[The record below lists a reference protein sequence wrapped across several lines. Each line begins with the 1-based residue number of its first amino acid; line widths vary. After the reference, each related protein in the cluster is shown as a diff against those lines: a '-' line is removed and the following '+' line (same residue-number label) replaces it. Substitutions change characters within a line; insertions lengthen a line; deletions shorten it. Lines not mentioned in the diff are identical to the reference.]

1 MEEIEKSMKVLNEKE
16 NDFQKINNDN
26 FFFDLDDKL
35 YSLNISKN
43 YNNDK
48 IIIKAKLESN
58 TNINNNYFENCF
70 SLKELII
77 KSKPFKLCD
86 TIDEA
91 LNIFID
97 ILKAKNA
104 YLNKESV
111 NNIDK
116 TSNKLLFIIK
126 INFPGGQQ
134 QNAEFELYQKQM
146 NKDEYINELLKTIE
160 NLKKENEEL
169 KNKNS
174 IQDNEI
180 KLLKKQFLNK
190 YETNKKSNKKNK
202 SFDTKKNLL
211 NSGNINSNYK
221 NYFKYGYNDIHS
233 TNDINK
239 IINCHTLFNSKNINN
254 SKADNSDEYI
264 NFKNTNTDNFFF
276 QTSMSSF
283 KKGKLSKNPSESS
296 RTNDFFKSNKISEKD
311 LSETFK
317 YNNKVKRNNLKN
329 FNTTKIKKKDVE
341 LNNVI
346 YIKNYL
352 NKITMIPI
360 EEYTSIK
367 QIKINYCAKK
377 CIPIKGKELY
387 YKGIKLNEEKNLE
400 FYKIPWESTLY
411 VLNIPEKINVY
422 VRSLSGKEFK
432 INADET
438 MTILKVKFKI
448 YEYENIPIDNQ
459 IVLMD
464 KKILDDEKTI
474 GELNINGDVHLLVR
488 RKDD

>member
-1 MEEIEKSMKVLNEKE
+1 MEKSMKLLNEKE
-16 NDFQKINNDN
+16 KDLQKMNNDN
-26 FFFDLDDKL
+26 FFFDLEDEI

-43 YNNDK
+43 YKNDK
-48 IIIKAKLESN
+48 IIIKAKLESR

-97 ILKAKNA
+97 ILEAKNA

-126 INFPGGQQ
+126 INFPGGQR

-169 KNKNS
+169 KYKNS

-180 KLLKKQFLNK
+180 KLLKNQFLNK

-202 SFDTKKNLL
+202 SFDTKKNL
-211 NSGNINSNYK
+211 INPGIINYNYN

-233 TNDINK
+233 TNDISK
-239 IINCHTLFNSKNINN
+239 IINCHTLFDSKNINN
-254 SKADNSDEYI
+254 SKANNSDEYI

-276 QTSMSSF
+276 QTSKSSF
-283 KKGKLSKNPSESS
+283 KKGKLSKNPSDSS
-296 RTNDFFKSNKISEKD
+296 RTNDFFKSNKISEKG
-311 LSETFK
+311 LLETFK
-317 YNNKVKRNNLKN
+317 YNNKVKRNNLNN
-329 FNTTKIKKKDVE
+329 FKTSKIKKKEEE

-360 EEYTSIK
+360 EEYISIK

-377 CIPIKGKELY
+377 GIPIKGKELY

-448 YEYENIPIDNQ
+448 YEYENIPINNQ

-488 RKDD
+488 RKED